1 LKRDV
6 KTGAPFSLTVPID
19 IRREDHESHKK
30 PPKISKK
37 EQENG
42 KVLAEIE
49 KINWLK
55 NKSMLDLSELIAKH
69 DKRQPELL
77 AMLQPDLKS
86 QLLNDPAVLKSF
98 EQLERQDPIN
108 KRVGEVKDFIK
119 AIKDKKYADKVF
131 FSREDRDIV

>member
-1 LKRDV
+1 M
-6 KTGAPFSLTVPID
+6 TVPID

-30 PPKISKK
+30 PSKKLKK

-42 KVLAEIE
+42 KILAEIE

-69 DKRQPELL
+69 DKRHPELL

-86 QLLNDPAVLKSF
+86 QLLHDPAVLKSLD
-98 EQLERQDPIN
+98 QLERQDPIN
-108 KRVGEVKDFIK
+108 KRVGEIKDFIK
-119 AIKDKKYADKVF
+119 GLKDKQSADKIF
-131 FSREDRDIV
+131 F